1 MMNCN
6 VWTKKHLVNG
16 AMGVIKDIIFPWNKN
31 NNDNPIVVIVE
42 IFKYSGIQF
51 FQGTA
56 YKNWVPFVPH
66 SVYNKFY
73 NSTKTQFPF
82 KIAFAI
88 TIHKSQGIIALL

>member
-16 AMGVIKDIIFPWNKN
+16 AMGVIKDIIFSWNKN
-31 NNDNPIVVIVE
+31 DNDNPIIVIVE
-42 IFKYSGIQF
+42 IFKYSGTQF
-51 FQGTA
+51 FVDAA

-66 SVYNKFY
+66 SVYNKFN
-73 NSTKTQFPF
+73 NSTRSQFPF

-88 TIHKSQGIIALL
+88 TFINLKVL